1 MLFHAKNSRIP
12 IGDTGMNYISF
23 GRGPQNLILIPGLG
37 DGLRS
42 VRGLALPF
50 AAMYRCL
57 VKDYTVYSFS
67 RRDHLPMGFTTRD
80 MASDLAYAMKE
91 AGIEVPFIDDV
102 IADQEKERDEFRNMV
117 SKYFAKVDVIGLQ
130 SSFRYDKADDL
141 LLKMKD
147 TYEGQEKF
155 FAKNADKIK
164 AYFEEKLEEKGEILI
179 TCDSH
184 FLHCYI

>member
-1 MLFHAKNSRIP
+1 
-12 IGDTGMNYISF
+12 
-23 GRGPQNLILIPGLG
+23 
-37 DGLRS
+37 
-42 VRGLALPF
+42 
-50 AAMYRCL
+50 
-57 VKDYTVYSFS
+57 
-67 RRDHLPMGFTTRD
+67 
-80 MASDLAYAMKE
+80 MKE

-155 FAKNADKIK
+155 FAKNADKSRLTSK
-164 AYFEEKLEEKGEILI
+164 RNWRRRVR
-179 TCDSH
+179 S
-184 FLHCYI
+184 

>member
-1 MLFHAKNSRIP
+1 
-12 IGDTGMNYISF
+12 
-23 GRGPQNLILIPGLG
+23 
-37 DGLRS
+37 
-42 VRGLALPF
+42 
-50 AAMYRCL
+50 
-57 VKDYTVYSFS
+57 
-67 RRDHLPMGFTTRD
+67 
-80 MASDLAYAMKE
+80 AMKE
-91 AGIEVPFIDDV
+91 AGIEVSFIDDV

-141 LLKMKD
+141 VLKMKD
-147 TYEGQEKF
+147 TYEGQDKF